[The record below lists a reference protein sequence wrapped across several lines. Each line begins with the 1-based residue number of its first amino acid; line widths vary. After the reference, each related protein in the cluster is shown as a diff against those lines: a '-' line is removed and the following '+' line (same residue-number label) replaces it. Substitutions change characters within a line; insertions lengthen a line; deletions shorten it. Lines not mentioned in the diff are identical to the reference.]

1 MPGDESI
8 VCLSGT
14 ISSIDMDGKKRP
26 VMVGAVLAIG
36 VAVLLAWHAVD
47 NSVSAEDR
55 KYIPRYL
62 EGIRA
67 MPPEATRSYED
78 EIDFVVRVQRAV
90 LDVAPRNEGLP
101 FGAEREPKDL
111 FEARRGLCFDRS
123 RVIEKIL
130 RYASLEVRHIALY
143 STRETG
149 SAMKSLLAPGVSSH
163 AVTEVLTKKGWLV
176 VDSNDPW
183 VSLDATASPVSIWRI
198 KASADQRVRLVWSKP
213 PNEIYE
219 QPFTF
224 VYGLYSRHG
233 KLYPPYDLIP
243 DINYAELAQNVR

>member
-1 MPGDESI
+1 
-8 VCLSGT
+8 
-14 ISSIDMDGKKRP
+14 
-26 VMVGAVLAIG
+26 
-36 VAVLLAWHAVD
+36 
-47 NSVSAEDR
+47 
-55 KYIPRYL
+55 
-62 EGIRA
+62 
-67 MPPEATRSYED
+67 MPPEATRTYED

-101 FGAEREPKDL
+101 FGAEREPRDL

-130 RYASLEVRHIALY
+130 RFASFEVRHIALY

-183 VSLDATASPVSIWRI
+183 LSLDATTSPVSIWRI
-198 KASADQRVRLVWSKP
+198 KASANTGAPSV
-213 PNEIYE
+213 E
-219 QPFTF
+219 QAPE
-224 VYGLYSRHG
+224 R
-233 KLYPPYDLIP
+233 DL
-243 DINYAELAQNVR
+243 

>member
-1 MPGDESI
+1 MPLRYN
-8 VCLSGT
+8 LST
-14 ISSIDMDGKKRP
+14 DMDGRKRR
-26 VMVGAVLAIG
+26 VMVGTVLLIG
-36 VAVLLAWHAVD
+36 VVVLLAWHAVD

-62 EGIRA
+62 VGIRA

-78 EIDFVVRVQRAV
+78 EINFVVRVQRAV

-101 FGAEREPKDL
+101 FGAEREPRNL
-111 FEARRGLCFDRS
+111 FEARTGLCFDRS

-130 RYASLEVRHIALY
+130 RYASLEARHVALY

-183 VSLDATASPVSIWRI
+183 VSLDATTSPVSIWRI
-198 KASADQRVRLVWSKP
+198 KASADRRVRLVWSKP

-233 KLYPPYDLIP
+233 KLYPPYDFIP
-243 DINYAELAQNVR
+243 DINYTELAQNVRLPLLR